1 MGGYKAAVST
11 LPVSRPASYTTKEGE
26 FMKKALLIAVTLV
39 LGACANQF
47 SIPSDINGNA
57 KVEVAPVT
65 GEVIV
70 RHLIQI
76 ELPTVLSDDCK
87 RKFPNDVEAYNACV
101 SEYIKYLI
109 SIINQVPPVGL

>member
-1 MGGYKAAVST
+1 MRIVAILAI
-11 LPVSRPASYTTKEGE
+11 L
-26 FMKKALLIAVTLV
+26 ALT
-39 LGACANQF
+39 ACGNQF
-47 SIPSDINGNA
+47 SVPADINTNVNGNV

-109 SIINQVPPVGL
+109 SIINQVPPVSI